1 MIENPRALKEF
12 EDRLSRTEGRLD
24 ARRAFALVDAMW
36 REGVALGV
44 LPPSDPMEGIETDI
58 RLASI
63 LNSCSRKSSP
73 S

>member
-1 MIENPRALKEF
+1 MIGNPSALKEF
-12 EDRLSRTEGRLD
+12 EDRFSRAEGRLD
-24 ARRAFALVDAMW
+24 ARRAFTLVDAMW

-44 LPPSDPMEGIETDI
+44 LPPRDPLEGIETDI